1 MVDWLFG
8 CLVVCLVGRLV
19 GSWVVCLV
27 GWLVGGL
34 VVRLF
39 VWLVGLLD
47 CWLDDPLKI
56 TITGE
61 GLQNVEIKS
70 ACIAF
75 EGGTLVFAVSSE
87 RNKGRCPIA
96 VSNAPPPFLGH
107 QIHFCSQNVLH

>member
-19 GSWVVCLV
+19 GPWVVC
-27 GWLVGGL
+27 L

-39 VWLVGLLD
+39 VWVGGLLD
-47 CWLDDPLKI
+47 CWLDDPLEI

-75 EGGTLVFAVSSE
+75 EGGTLVFEVS
-87 RNKGRCPIA
+87 
-96 VSNAPPPFLGH
+96 F
-107 QIHFCSQNVLH
+107 